1 MDKYA
6 VAVCNVYNSTNTI
19 EIVEAEDEIKAIILA
34 VEEEM
39 IDLNID
45 NVGELLQY
53 YNGRRKAHSFR
64 CGMDSQYII

>member
-53 YNGRRKAHSFR
+53 YHDG
-64 CGMDSQYII
+64 DIIVSRAVKI

>member
-34 VEEEM
+34 VEEEI
-39 IDLNID
+39 IDLDID
-45 NVGELLQY
+45 NVEELLQY
-53 YNGRRKAHSFR
+53 YHDGN
-64 CGMDSQYII
+64 IIVSRAVKI